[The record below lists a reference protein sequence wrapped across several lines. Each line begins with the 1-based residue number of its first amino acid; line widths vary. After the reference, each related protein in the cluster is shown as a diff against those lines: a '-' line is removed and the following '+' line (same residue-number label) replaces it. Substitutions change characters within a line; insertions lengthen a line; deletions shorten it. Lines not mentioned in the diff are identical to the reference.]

1 MICVMHALISCLF
14 RTLLL
19 NLQGVINDAIEA
31 ACIDHES
38 FIATLGVKSEDR
50 VLTV

>member
-14 RTLLL
+14 RALLL
-19 NLQGVINDAIEA
+19 NLQGVINDAIVA
-31 ACIDHES
+31 RVYHES